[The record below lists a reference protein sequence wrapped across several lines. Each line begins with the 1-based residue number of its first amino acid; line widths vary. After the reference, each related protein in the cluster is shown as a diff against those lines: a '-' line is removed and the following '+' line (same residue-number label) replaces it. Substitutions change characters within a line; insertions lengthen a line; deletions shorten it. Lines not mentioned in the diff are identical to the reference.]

1 MYVFA
6 AFQTT
11 AHASLLLPLEEVT
24 FSAVCSNVMQ
34 GGERVTD
41 NIIYYYFRFCSRGGG
56 CGQLQ
61 YARGLHEGAAEHL
74 GRGHVQG
81 PPQTPW
87 GGAGGTPRYTEEVP
101 VQCAVLPGRWYGG
114 GGGRWGRRVCEG
126 RRGMCHITMTVVASP
141 DCTHT

>member
-1 MYVFA
+1 
-6 AFQTT
+6 
-11 AHASLLLPLEEVT
+11 
-24 FSAVCSNVMQ
+24 MQ
-34 GGERVTD
+34 GGERVTE

-87 GGAGGTPRYTEEVP
+87 GGAEGAPRYTEEVP

-114 GGGRWGRRVCEG
+114 RGRVCVKQGGGY
-126 RRGMCHITMTVVASP
+126 MCHITMTVVVTAHILSYP
-141 DCTHT
+141 WLSEA